1 LILTPRQFIT
11 ATTYR
16 FIGRRKN
23 PILLNIDQILQVYHT
38 RYWNPSGVLSHQPS
52 RSESYARWR
61 NNTLASLGV
70 NCCLYLDS
78 KSQRDTT
85 KRKTAVAGLL
95 VSVWHEL
102 NLPPR
107 DFRASWNPRQ
117 LCQELMAACQSD
129 KRVTAAWQQAGT
141 RVKRLNR
148 GGTGTGLRSLDL
160 NDLWPSRAKYVAMLL
175 ANIGI
180 SRHQCSPRRS
190 YGILMTSSAC
200 VICWCLMHN
209 AACGVKSSNTAMVVN
224 EKFPTRQAT
233 LVVTLTQ

>member
-1 LILTPRQFIT
+1 MILTPRQFIT

-38 RYWNPSGVLSHQPS
+38 RYRNPSGVLSHQPS

-117 LCQELMAACQSD
+117 LCQELMATWQSD

-148 GGTGTGLRSLDL
+148 GGTGTGLRPLDSSRL
-160 NDLWPSRAKYVAMLL
+160 LGVFWRGRRRERTGMPVRGRGHSMGSKLPSPL
-175 ANIGI
+175 ATGKPWRTWGRRRRYRL
-180 SRHQCSPRRS
+180 SRERR
-190 YGILMTSSAC
+190 
-200 VICWCLMHN
+200 
-209 AACGVKSSNTAMVVN
+209 
-224 EKFPTRQAT
+224 
-233 LVVTLTQ
+233 